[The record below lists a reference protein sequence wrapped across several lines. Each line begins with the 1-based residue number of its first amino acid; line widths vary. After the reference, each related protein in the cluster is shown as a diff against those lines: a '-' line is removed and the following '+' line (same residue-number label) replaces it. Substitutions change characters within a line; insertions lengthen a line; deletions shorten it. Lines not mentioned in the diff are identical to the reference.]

1 VAFFCWVVKSVA
13 TSATVAEVAV
23 NFHRYQFGRQRN
35 TPSID
40 ALLARSARKSNPN
53 QIAVRAVL
61 ASGFVLDYWRLHHA
75 ISMFHMLFYCV
86 RKYVYEEYRE

>member
-1 VAFFCWVVKSVA
+1 MFVFSPK
-13 TSATVAEVAV
+13 T
-23 NFHRYQFGRQRN
+23 NFTRLQLALFAGGR
-35 TPSID
+35 S
-40 ALLARSARKSNPN
+40 
-53 QIAVRAVL
+53 AVRAVL